1 MQKLNLQLVG
11 PGSVIVLTVTSADNT
26 VATISVSDEDFVR
39 GVKALM
45 EQAKRYPTSALNT
58 LEARVER

>member
-11 PGSVIVLTVTSADNT
+11 PGTVIVLTVSGGDNT
-26 VATISVSDEDFVR
+26 IATISVSDVDFVR

-45 EQAKRYPTSALNT
+45 EQAKHYPGSALNT
-58 LEARVER
+58 LEAVVER